1 MRNELQKLRAVN
13 QAQQEQIRIL
23 TATVAALQAENKS
36 LHQKNQHLLN
46 QLFGRSSETLDPR
59 QMELLLGLPP
69 TDAAPVP
76 ATLPPAQKVARP
88 RVRRA
93 SKPRMADDL
102 PTEDIIIDPEEVKLS
117 PEAYELIGEEIT
129 LELDVVPPKYYQRR
143 FIRRKYTSKAD
154 RNQPP
159 ILAALPLRLI
169 EGGYAS
175 PGLVTDIILKKYMDH
190 LPLYR
195 QEQILKMRFG
205 IDLSRKTMCD
215 WIGKAADW
223 LKPIYRHLYDDLQK
237 EGYLQIDETPIR
249 YGRSEGGGGGQGYF
263 WVYHQPGGGVLF
275 EWHTGRGA
283 ERLKRMLDSF
293 SGTVQCDGYAAYGRY
308 ARERNQREHDAGRP
322 SAIALAACWAHAR
335 RKIFE
340 AREEH
345 PPVAGWLLNQIGR
358 LYRIEAQLRLQKAGP
373 NLRQAV
379 RSSQSG
385 MILARIRRALDKKMA
400 AYLPQSRLGAAIGYI
415 LGLWK
420 ELLQFRDDGRLEID
434 NNGVENAIRPTAVGK
449 KNWLFVGHPEAGE
462 RSAILYTLLENCS
475 RLGINPQDYLK
486 DILTRLPTM
495 TNRQTH
501 ELTPANWA
509 ASRRKQVA

>member
-1 MRNELQKLRAVN
+1 MRNELQTLRTEN
-13 QAQQEQIRIL
+13 QALQEQVRIL
-23 TATVAALQAENKS
+23 TDTVAVLQAENKA
-36 LHQKNQHLLN
+36 LHQKNQHLLS
-46 QLFGRSSETLDPR
+46 QLFGRSSERLDPR
-59 QMELLLGLPP
+59 QMELRLGLTP
-69 TDAAPVP
+69 TEAETVP
-76 ATLPPAQKVARP
+76 AELPPPAQPSRP
-88 RVRRA
+88 RVRRV

-129 LELDVVPPKYYQRR
+129 QELDVVPPKYYRRR
-143 FIRRKYTSKAD
+143 FIRRKYTSKGD

-159 ILAALPLRLI
+159 ILAALPPRLI

-223 LKPIYRHLYDDLQK
+223 LKPIYLHLYADLRK
-237 EGYLQIDETPIR
+237 GGYLQIDETPVR
-249 YGRSEGGGGGQGYF
+249 YSRSEGGGSGQGYF
-263 WVYHQPGGGVLF
+263 WVYHRPGGGVLF

-283 ERLKRMLDSF
+283 ERLKTMLDPF
-293 SGTVQCDGYAAYGRY
+293 SGKVQCDGYAAYGSY
-308 ARERNQREHDAGRP
+308 ARARNQREHDAGRP
-322 SAIALAACWAHAR
+322 SAIELAACWAHAR

-345 PPVAGWLLNQIGR
+345 PLVAGWLLNQIGL
-358 LYRIEAQLRLQKAGP
+358 LYRIEEQLRIQKAGP

-379 RSSQSG
+379 RVSQSG
-385 MILARIRRALDKKMA
+385 MILARIRRALDKKLT
-400 AYLPQSRLGAAIGYI
+400 AYLPQSRLGAAIGYT
-415 LGLWK
+415 LGLWN
-420 ELLQFRDDGRLEID
+420 ELLRFRDDGRLEID

-449 KNWLFVGHPEAGE
+449 KNWLFIGHPEAGE
-462 RSAILYTLLENCS
+462 RSAILYTLLENCR
-475 RLGINPQDYLK
+475 RLGLNPQEYLK
-486 DILTRLPTM
+486 DVLTRLPTM

-501 ELTPANWA
+501 ELIPANWA
-509 ASRRKQVA
+509 AARRKQVA